1 MSSTAKLSMSAVLLS
16 KSDHQAFAKL
26 ESTNENQIQP
36 ASATALTFFNQL
48 VLAAWNMERTQRLEA
63 TLSLQSDPLLD
74 LTHTPVLARIAT
86 CRLRAERTFY
96 KCLKELRILSAKPFL
111 QNEPNRLRYKLVYY
125 DPPASTAPKIGP
137 NSPCPCA
144 SGKQFKFCCLTTK
157 NDPPKA
163 T

>member
-26 ESTNENQIQP
+26 ESTYHKQIQP
-36 ASATALTFFNQL
+36 ASAIALTLFNQL

-86 CRLRAERTFY
+86 CRLRAERTFSPQNRFC
-96 KCLKELRILSAKPFL
+96 KTNPIGCATTCLLRSSSQHCTPDRTQFSLPL
-111 QNEPNRLRYKLVYY
+111 RLRQAIQVLLSNQEERPSKSRL
-125 DPPASTAPKIGP
+125 TA
-137 NSPCPCA
+137 
-144 SGKQFKFCCLTTK
+144 
-157 NDPPKA
+157 
-163 T
+163 